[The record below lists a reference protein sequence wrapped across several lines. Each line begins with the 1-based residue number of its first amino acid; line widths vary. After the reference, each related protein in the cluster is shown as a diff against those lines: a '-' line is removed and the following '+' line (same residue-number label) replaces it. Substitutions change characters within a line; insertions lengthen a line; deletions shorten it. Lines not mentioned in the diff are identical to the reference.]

1 VNTSHNVTTAATE
14 TLLRPTWADID
25 LSVFDQ
31 NVDAIALGL
40 PGGSRLIAFVKA
52 DGYGHGAVELGR
64 RCRPERVAML
74 ATALLEESLELRRAG
89 IELPLL
95 CLGAVDADQVR
106 LADDQAI
113 TLGVVGPEELADVCE
128 VAKERDLGIHLK
140 LDSGLG
146 RMGVVESEIPRVI
159 ELVRSVPR
167 LRIDALYTHLANAE
181 DATSDLTERQLS
193 NFERMVSTLREA
205 GIDAPLHHTA
215 NTAATMR
222 DLVKPGDYVRSGIA
236 LYGPSATRYHGR
248 IIAPVMRW
256 RTAIARL
263 KELPAGYGIGYGATF
278 HTTRPSRIAT
288 LPVGY
293 ADGFSRSLSNRGE
306 VLVRGRRAPVVGRVS
321 MDLTT
326 IDVTDIPGSTV
337 GDEVV
342 LIGKEGTDEI
352 TADEMASR
360 IGTISYEVFC
370 GVSARVPRRFHDGSR
385 VTSRSRFDS
394 HA

>member
-1 VNTSHNVTTAATE
+1 VNTSHTVTTPGTE
-14 TLLRPTWADID
+14 TLLRPTWAEID
-25 LSVFDQ
+25 LSVFEQ

-40 PGGSRLIAFVKA
+40 PAGSRLIAFVKA

-64 RCRPERVAML
+64 RCRPDRVAML

-89 IELPLL
+89 IGLPLL
-95 CLGAVDADQVR
+95 CLGSVDADQVR
-106 LADDQAI
+106 LADDHRI
-113 TLGVVGPEELADVCE
+113 TLGVVGPEELAEVCK
-128 VAKERDLGIHLK
+128 VARERDLGIHLK

-146 RMGVVESEIPRVI
+146 RMGVVESELSRVI
-159 ELVRSVPR
+159 ELIRSAPR

-181 DATSDLTERQLS
+181 DATSDLTERQLA

-215 NTAATMR
+215 NTAATLR

-236 LYGPSATRYHGR
+236 LYGPSTIRYHGR
-248 IIAPVMRW
+248 TIGPVMRW

-263 KELPAGYGIGYGATF
+263 KELPTGHGIGYGATF
-278 HTTRPSRIAT
+278 HTARPSRIAT

-293 ADGFSRSLSNRGE
+293 ADGFSRSHSNRGE

-326 IDVTDIPGSTV
+326 IDVTDIPGSAV

-342 LIGKEGTDEI
+342 LIGKQGTEEI

-370 GVSARVPRRFHDGSR
+370 GVSARVPRMFHDGSR

>member
-1 VNTSHNVTTAATE
+1 RAAGGAAV
-14 TLLRPTWADID
+14 WAV
-25 LSVFDQ
+25 L
-31 NVDAIALGL
+31 
-40 PGGSRLIAFVKA
+40 KA
-52 DGYGHGAVELGR
+52 DGYGHGAVELAR
-64 RCRPERVAML
+64 RCHPERVAML
-74 ATALLEESLELRRAG
+74 ATALLEESLELRRAA

-95 CLGAVDADQVR
+95 CLGAVDAEQVR
-106 LADDQAI
+106 LADDHRI
-113 TLGVVGPEELADVCE
+113 TLGVVGPEELAEVCK

-146 RMGVVESEIPRVI
+146 RMGVVESEVPRVI
-159 ELVRSVPR
+159 ELVRSAPR

-181 DATSDLTERQLS
+181 DAKSDLTERQLI
-193 NFERMVSTLREA
+193 NFERMVSALREA

-215 NTAATMR
+215 NTAATLR

-236 LYGPSATRYHGR
+236 LYGPSPTEYHGR
-248 IIAPVMRW
+248 TMAPVMRW

-263 KELPAGYGIGYGATF
+263 KELPAGHGIGYGATF

-293 ADGFSRSLSNRGE
+293 ADGFSRSHSNRGQ
-306 VLVRGRRAPVVGRVS
+306 VLVRGKRAPVVGRVS

-326 IDVTDIPGSTV
+326 IDVTDIPGSAV
-337 GDEVV
+337 GDEVM
-342 LIGKEGTDEI
+342 LIGKQGTDEI

-370 GVSARVPRRFHDGSR
+370 GVSARVPRMFHDGSR